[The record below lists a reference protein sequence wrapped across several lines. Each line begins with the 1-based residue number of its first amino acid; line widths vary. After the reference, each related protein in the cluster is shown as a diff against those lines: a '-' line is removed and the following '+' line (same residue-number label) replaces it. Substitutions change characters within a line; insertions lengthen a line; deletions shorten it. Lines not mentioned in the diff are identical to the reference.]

1 MEPRQE
7 DRYNDLIQYINEL
20 HEKNRKNLKAS
31 AIALVSLPVVLGLIR
46 WLTDSDKTVFLM
58 IWVVCMFLLAA
69 FLVRIE
75 YVDYTLYRRLRVLA
89 DDEEDPA
96 SLLEEEKLS
105 TLRLQKRVRERFASN
120 AADDA
125 EEGGGE

>member
-75 YVDYTLYRRLRVLA
+75 YVDYTLYRRLKVLA